1 VSVVTSKTKAEK
13 GLEIHKHIRADEGDK
28 WKPKG
33 LDTVLENNRGNSK
46 LCSLSDDDASDE
58 CWTAQKSP

>member
-1 VSVVTSKTKAEK
+1 MKNKFILLFWHS
-13 GLEIHKHIRADEGDK
+13 ADEGDK